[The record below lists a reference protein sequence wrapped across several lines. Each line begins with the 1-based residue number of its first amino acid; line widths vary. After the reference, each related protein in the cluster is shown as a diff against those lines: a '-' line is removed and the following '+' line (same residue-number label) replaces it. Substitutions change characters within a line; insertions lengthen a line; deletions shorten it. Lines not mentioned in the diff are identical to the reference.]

1 MPIYEYECTACG
13 IHFERLQRFGDAPPP
28 HCPEGHDGVRKVL
41 SPPLIIFKGSGFY
54 CTDNGNGRSS
64 KNDGKESEPTAD

>member
-1 MPIYEYECTACG
+1 MPIYDYECADCG
-13 IHFERLQRFGDAPPP
+13 VHFERRQRFGDAPPLE
-28 HCPEGHDGVRKVL
+28 CPRGHNEVRKVL
-41 SPPLIIFKGSGFY
+41 SAPLVIFKGSGFY